1 MADAFTLLRRMHLF
15 ISLTD
20 DELRELASHF
30 EPVEFK
36 AEEIVFSQGDPGD
49 AFYAIQDGQVEVTRA
64 DFVKGA
70 RLLSKLVAGDYFG
83 EMALHA
89 HRPRSATIKALA
101 PLKLW
106 KLSRDDYYRSI
117 FNNPK
122 IKPHLEVAIRS
133 RNFARDADFLELLRG
148 DKSKEKTDEIVYLAT
163 LQHSIFLWGMLAP
176 SIVALVLVLALA
188 AGVFYGQALIP
199 ESLRLGAWI
208 ATGVLLLADLAWMR
222 WTWVDFHNDWYIVT
236 NKRIIDI
243 DKVVFLFDSRAE
255 VPLTSVSNTVVSAS
269 EWGRLLDYGDLV
281 VNTFSGPI
289 TFHNVPYPQATADMI
304 LEHLNRTRLQQKLQ
318 ERDALKATIRKSL
331 ADKPQQATLT
341 KAPPAPPPRR
351 APLLP
356 KPLLELR
363 GLRQRLTL
371 SIREQQGDAIVYHKH
386 HYVLIQRVGLQLL
399 GVLGVIFV
407 LFLYTFRIFTFDP
420 VITLAVS
427 LTVFIIFVSSALY
440 QFLDWR
446 NDIYMVTPTQIIDM
460 ERKPFGEEH
469 RKAANLESVM
479 NVSYTRPSLLAN
491 FLNYGTVIVQTGPG
505 GEMKFFNVFN
515 PLGVQQ
521 DIYRRKEAR
530 AAAVGAAAA
539 KQRQEELGQ
548 YFSAFYEVMEEDR
561 QKRAREGKL

>member
-30 EPVEFK
+30 ELVEFK
-36 AEEIVFSQGDPGD
+36 AEEVVFNQGDPGD

-64 DFVKGA
+64 GFAKGP
-70 RLLSKLVAGDYFG
+70 RLLSKLVSGDYFG
-83 EMALHA
+83 EMALHD
-89 HRPRSATIKALA
+89 RRTRSATIKALTA
-101 PLKLW
+101 LKLW

-122 IKPHLEVAIRS
+122 IKPHMEVAIRS
-133 RNFARDADFLELLRG
+133 RNFARNADFLELLRG

-163 LQHSIFLWGMLAP
+163 LQHSIFLWAMLIPSLVGML
-176 SIVALVLVLALA
+176 LVLALA
-188 AGVFYGQALIP
+188 AGVFYGQTLIP

-208 ATGVLLLADLAWMR
+208 AVVVLFVVDLAWMV
-222 WTWVDFHNDWYIVT
+222 WNWVDFHNDWYIVT

-304 LEHLNRTRLQQKLQ
+304 LEHLNRIRLQQKLQ

-331 ADKPQQATLT
+331 ADKPQQATLA
-341 KAPPAPPPRR
+341 KAPPPTKKPPP
-351 APLLP
+351 PP
-356 KPLLELR
+356 KFLLEFQGLR
-363 GLRQRLTL
+363 GRLKL

-386 HYVLIQRVGLQLL
+386 HYVLIQRIGLQLL

-420 VITLAVS
+420 IITLAVS
-427 LTVFIIFVSSALY
+427 LTVFIIFVTSALY

-479 NVSYTRPSLLAN
+479 NVSYTRPSFLAN

-530 AAAVGAAAA
+530 SNAVAAAA
-539 KQRQEELGQ
+539 SKQRQEELGQ
-548 YFSAFYEVMEEDR
+548 YFSAFYEVLEEDR
-561 QKRAREGKL
+561 QKRAQEGKL